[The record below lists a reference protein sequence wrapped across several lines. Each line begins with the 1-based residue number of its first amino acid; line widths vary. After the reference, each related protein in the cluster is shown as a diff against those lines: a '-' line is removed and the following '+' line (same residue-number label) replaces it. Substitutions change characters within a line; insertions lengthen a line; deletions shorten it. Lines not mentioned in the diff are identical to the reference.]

1 MVHGYACSAMQDVI
15 LLSDKCGF
23 IFNTKYLEKSSMKFL
38 KVVLAA
44 LVMSLSFNAMAAKTL
59 TDDEYMEFTGAL
71 GEGNMA
77 VVKKY
82 VEGGMSIEHNFVGWT
97 PLLMAAAKG
106 QFELV
111 KYFISKGA
119 NVNYTHPITKWT
131 AFMHAAYDGNQAM
144 ATYLADHGADINKKM
159 RADVDII
166 RVVRDTGNTKMV
178 DFLLAMGVKNDGC
191 QEEKCLQSFW
201 IESGDESHFYVT

>member
-1 MVHGYACSAMQDVI
+1 
-15 LLSDKCGF
+15 
-23 IFNTKYLEKSSMKFL
+23 MKFL

-44 LVMSLSFNAMAAKTL
+44 LVLSLSFNAMAAKTL
-59 TDDEYMEFTGAL
+59 TDDEYMEFTGAV
-71 GEGNMA
+71 GEGNMK

-82 VEGGMSIEHNFVGWT
+82 IDGGLDINTPFVGWS

-106 QFELV
+106 QFDLV
-111 KYFISKGA
+111 KYFTEKGA
-119 NVNYTHPITKWT
+119 DVNYTHPITKWT

-144 ATYLADHGADINKKM
+144 VTYLAGHGADINRKM

-191 QEEKCLQSFW
+191 QEEKCL
-201 IESGDESHFYVT
+201 

>member
-1 MVHGYACSAMQDVI
+1 
-15 LLSDKCGF
+15 
-23 IFNTKYLEKSSMKFL
+23 MK
-38 KVVLAA
+38 
-44 LVMSLSFNAMAAKTL
+44 
-59 TDDEYMEFTGAL
+59 
-71 GEGNMA
+71 

-82 VEGGMSIEHNFVGWT
+82 IDGGLDINTPFVGWS

-106 QFELV
+106 QFDLV
-111 KYFISKGA
+111 KYFTEKGA
-119 NVNYTHPITKWT
+119 DVNYTHPITKWT

-144 ATYLADHGADINKKM
+144 VTYLAGHGADINRKM

-191 QEEKCLQSFW
+191 QEEKCL
-201 IESGDESHFYVT
+201 